1 MSEFP
6 SSWITCTLGEVV
18 DYGVT
23 ETVEPEEIPDDAW
36 VLELE
41 DLQRDTSKILKKL
54 AFVERKSKSA
64 KNRFKSGDVLYSRLR
79 PYLNKVVRVSEPGYC
94 TTEIIPIS
102 PPPGV
107 DGDYLF
113 YWLKS
118 HDFIE
123 YATSVSHGL
132 NMPRLG
138 KEAGRAA
145 PFLLPPFSEQ
155 VSIAR
160 KLNSIFEKVESCRER
175 LSNIPNILKSFRK
188 EVLRAAVVGEL
199 TETWRSKEEVSSEW
213 EVVSLGDSVESLSYG
228 TSAKSEKSG
237 DVPVLRM
244 GNIQNGSL
252 NWDDLVFTSDKEEI
266 SKYKL
271 EAGDLL
277 FNRTN
282 SPELVGK
289 TAVYFGERE
298 AIYAGYLIR
307 VKCKESLNPE
317 FLNFCL
323 ESPYG
328 RDYCWLVKSDG
339 VSQSNINASKLS
351 GFTFGL
357 PSIEEQAEIV
367 RRVKTLFQYL
377 ADFERKFNQ
386 TVEILERLASSA
398 LTKAFSGK
406 LTEREHSGESAR
418 GILLRLKNRTQVIQ
432 GRKKKRVRSKNL
444 DGEKIML
451 TRNEVEKNYLSAI
464 LQEKGHLTAEELWSA
479 SRLEI
484 DDFYDQ
490 LKEEVSLGLLK
501 EAVSGVEG
509 QSRVL
514 ELVS

>member
-1 MSEFP
+1 MSELP
-6 SSWITCTLGEVV
+6 SSWITCTLGEIV

-23 ETVEPEEIPDDAW
+23 ETVEPEEIPDNAW

-41 DLQRDTSKILKKL
+41 DLERDTSKILKKL
-54 AFVERKSKSA
+54 TFGERKSKST

-79 PYLNKVVRVSEPGYC
+79 PYLNKVARVSEPGYC

-107 DGDYLF
+107 DRDYLF

-118 HDFIE
+118 HEFIE

-138 KEAGRAA
+138 KEAGKAA
-145 PFLLPPFSEQ
+145 PFLLPPLPEQ
-155 VSIAR
+155 LSIAR
-160 KLNSIFEKVESCRER
+160 KLNSIFEKVESCRDR
-175 LSNIPNILKSFRK
+175 LNNIPNILKAFRK
-188 EVLRAAVVGEL
+188 EVLRAAVDGEL
-199 TETWRSKEEVSSEW
+199 TEAWRAKEKVSSEW
-213 EVVSLGDSVESLSYG
+213 EAVSLGDSVESLSYG
-228 TSAKSEKSG
+228 TSAKSEKTG

-244 GNIQNGSL
+244 GNIQDGSL

-271 EAGDLL
+271 EPGDLL

-298 AIYAGYLIR
+298 AIYAGYLIK
-307 VKCKESLNPE
+307 VKCKDNLNPE

-328 RDYCWLVKSDG
+328 RDYCWRVKSDG

-351 GFTFGL
+351 KFTFSL
-357 PSIEEQAEIV
+357 PSIEEQLEIV
-367 RRVKTLFQYL
+367 RRVKSLFQYS
-377 ADFERKFNQ
+377 ADFEKKFNQ
-386 TVEILERLASSA
+386 TVETLERLTSSA
-398 LTKAFSGK
+398 LTKAFSGQ
-406 LTEREHSGESAR
+406 LSERDHSGESAES
-418 GILLRLKNRTQVIQ
+418 ILLRLKNRIPVVQT
-432 GRKKKRVRSKNL
+432 RKKKRVQSKNL

-451 TRNEVEKNYLSAI
+451 TRNEVAKNHLSAI
-464 LQEKGHLTAEELWSA
+464 LQDKGHLTAEELWSA

-490 LKEEVSLGLLK
+490 LKEEVSLGLLR
-501 EAVSGVEG
+501 ESVDGVEG

-514 ELVS
+514 EPVS